1 MSFSIRYRP
10 PDADNAFV
18 LEDVDEV
25 VIGRNP
31 GDDGLTLTP
40 YDDTISAAAVNVCQ
54 VEDGLRVENT
64 SSFATIELRLASGT
78 IWMSPKEAMVS
89 SEIVGILVSGSVW
102 VHTVELYDQEQSVN
116 RQAVAGTRPVL
127 ETAYEIPEER
137 FPALVAL
144 CAPHFYQDRFG
155 QGLLDSRSIAK
166 RVSPDE
172 LGKVV
177 TPKAVDNK
185 LQRIRSDL
193 AEKHGL
199 YLDSREDLA
208 GWAVRERV
216 VTRFDVDRLFG
227 L

>member
-1 MSFSIRYRP
+1 MSFAVRYMP
-10 PDADNAFV
+10 PDADAGVV
-18 LEDVDEV
+18 LEGLDKV
-25 VIGRNP
+25 VIGRDP
-31 GDDGLTLTP
+31 GEGGLTLTP
-40 YDDTISAAAVNVCQ
+40 HDDSISAAAVHVSQ
-54 VEDGLRVENT
+54 VEGALRVENT
-64 SSFATIELRLASGT
+64 SSFATIQLRLVSGSL
-78 IWMSPKEAMVS
+78 WMTPKEAMTS
-89 SEIVGILVSGSVW
+89 SEIVGVVVSGDVW
-102 VHTVELYDQEQSVN
+102 VHTVELFDQERPGV
-116 RQAVAGTRPVL
+116 RQATAGTRPVL
-127 ETAYEIPEER
+127 ETLYEIPEER

-144 CAPHFYQDRFG
+144 CASHFYQDRFG

-166 RVSPDE
+166 RVSPDDT
-172 LGKVV
+172 GKVV